1 MRRRSVTGPLL
12 LLLIGGLFLWR
23 NLHPETPIF
32 DLASQYWPFL
42 LIAWGVLRLLEVVI
56 SPERRGPAFSGGE
69 VVLVVMICV
78 IGSGL
83 WEGRQHGIRF
93 NPGGLDM
100 FGETFD
106 YPLSAQA
113 AAAGTTRITFENPRG
128 NIRVTGGDGTDV
140 VVNGR
145 KVIRAWNRGD
155 ADKTNSDTPLEIVPQ
170 GDRLLVRTN
179 QDRTPNNQRISDDL
193 EVTVPR
199 GMTVEARTRN
209 GDLEV
214 SDIKGDVELVTD
226 RADVRL
232 ARIGG
237 NARLEVGRSEVV
249 RAVDV
254 GGKIDLQGRGSDVE
268 LENIQGQVTINGSFM
283 GSLDFKNLAKPLQ
296 FEGARNTE
304 LHVQAIPG
312 RMSMDRGELTGSGL
326 TGPMRLV
333 TRSRD
338 VKLEQFTQALEL
350 ETERGDV
357 QLQPSMPMAP
367 IEARSG
373 VGRIELVLPEKAT
386 FDLQATAEHG
396 EAVNDYGSAL
406 QKETEGRTNTLKGRV
421 GDGPS
426 IRITANRGSVSVRR
440 EGTMPSEIPPPPA
453 PGGKL
458 PKAPRAPQPP
468 AAEIKM

>member
-23 NLHPETPIF
+23 NLHPDTPIF

-42 LIAWGVLRLLEVVI
+42 LIAWGVLRLIEVVI

-83 WEGRQHGIRF
+83 WEGRQHGLRF
-93 NPGGLDM
+93 NTGGLDM
-100 FGETFD
+100 FGETFE
-106 YPLSAQA
+106 YPVSAQA
-113 AAAGTTRITFENPRG
+113 PSAGATRVTFENTRG
-128 NIRVTGGDGTDV
+128 NIRVNGGDGQDV
-140 VVNGR
+140 VVSGR

-155 ADKTNSDTPLEIVPQ
+155 ADRAGENTPVEIVQQ

-179 QDRTPNNQRISDDL
+179 EDRAASNQRISVDL

-199 GMTVEARTRN
+199 GMTIEARGRT

-249 RAVDV
+249 RAIDV
-254 GGKIDLQGRGSDVE
+254 AGKIDLQGRGSDIE

-283 GSLDFKNLAKPLQ
+283 GALDFKNLAKPLQ
-296 FEGARNTE
+296 FEGASNTE
-304 LHVQAIPG
+304 LRVQAIPG
-312 RMSMDRGELTGSGL
+312 RMSMDRSELTGSGL

-338 VKLEQFTQALEL
+338 VKLEQFTQSLEV

-357 QLQPSMPMAP
+357 QLQPSIPVSP

-373 VGRIELVLPEKAT
+373 VGRIELVLPDKAT

-396 EAVNDYGSAL
+396 EAVNDYGSAIR
-406 QKETEGRTNTLKGRV
+406 KETEGRTNTLTGKV
-421 GDGPS
+421 GDGAS
-426 IRITANRGSVSVRR
+426 IRLTANRGSVAVRR
-440 EGTMPSEIPPPPA
+440 EGAASSEIPPPPA
-453 PGGKL
+453 GKV
-458 PKAPRAPQPP
+458 PKPPRAPQPP
-468 AAEIKM
+468 PEIKM